1 MAKKIEN
8 DSEQETAEKPVK
20 KTEAGTDASNVN
32 KKFDGEANP
41 HRPKQ
46 KGGDEDA
53 AFQGTAANVRT
64 ILKAQPKR
72 RVFIPSTPGE
82 PKDTMQPVNING
94 YTIYVKKGVYVEVP
108 ETVADILEAS
118 QNQTEQALVAP
129 LSSETGQPLNLDLA
143 SQDVKD
149 ALTYS

>member
-1 MAKKIEN
+1 MAKKTEDN
-8 DSEQETAEKPVK
+8 PEQETAEKPAK
-20 KTEAGTDASNVN
+20 KVEAGIDASNVN

-53 AFQGTAANVRT
+53 AFQGTAAYVRKT
-64 ILKAQPKR
+64 LKEQPKR
-72 RVFIPSTPGE
+72 RIFIPSTPGE
-82 PKDTMQPVNING
+82 PKDTMHPFNING
-94 YTIYVKKGVYVEVP
+94 YTVYVKKGVYVEVP
-108 ETVADILEAS
+108 ETIADLAEAS
-118 QNQTEQALVAP
+118 QNQTEAAVVNP
-129 LSSETGQPLNLDLA
+129 VSSETGEPLNLNLA